1 MAPASTTKPPARP
14 DQRVATPALD
24 GEHDRERLEQLERD
38 GQRRAGELE
47 HECGQ
52 SRFSPQKAA

>member
-24 GEHDRERLEQLERD
+24 GE
-38 GQRRAGELE
+38 LE